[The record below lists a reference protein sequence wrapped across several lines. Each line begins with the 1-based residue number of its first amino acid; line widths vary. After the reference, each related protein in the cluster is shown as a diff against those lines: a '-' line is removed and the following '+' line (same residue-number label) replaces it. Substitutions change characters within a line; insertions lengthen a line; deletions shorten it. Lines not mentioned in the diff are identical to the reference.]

1 MRKKALILIISII
14 LMLQPLYTAVAT
26 DSNED
31 IESVSTY
38 YLGDTVYSFLQQ
50 NTLESS
56 PIEEA
61 RLRLKDSADESFI
74 ESNNGVKR
82 LVDTDSGVRYMLLI
96 DASTSME
103 WYSSSIKEFA
113 TALFENE
120 QQECVIDIA
129 TFGAEFELVEGNID
143 DSAELSEVIDSIEYD
158 ESATLIYE
166 GLEAAYDFL
175 LTQEL
180 QSGQLMN
187 LLLVTDGI
195 PYSDDGLD
203 GLSLEE
209 KADDISKLIS
219 STVEVILHTVEVS
232 TWNEVISDAVSV
244 STGLNLS
251 LSYYNATDLAV
262 ELAEFIDNLYRL
274 DFVIPDKEIS
284 DDISAELWLFL
295 YSGGNKVVNI
305 TELVNLNKRYNI
317 TAPVT
322 QPKTEPDNT
331 DAIQKDTTTA
341 ATEETA
347 TTGSIITPEPEKP
360 DLTCLL
366 LIILVVLAV
375 IVVVLIVLLL
385 IKRNK
390 TIPSTSDGIVVH
402 LQVLSGELIKGAKN
416 IKLTDK
422 MIIGSAKHCD
432 IIFADS
438 TVYPENTRIFLQ
450 DNLIYIEDMKEKSNT
465 YLGGM
470 KIHSANRLRSGDEI
484 SIGDVRFT
492 LRF

>member
-1 MRKKALILIISII
+1 MRKKAFILIISII
-14 LMLQPLYTAVAT
+14 FMLQPLYTAVAT

-129 TFGAEFELVEGNID
+129 TFGAEFELVAGNID

-195 PYSDDGLD
+195 PYSD
-203 GLSLEE
+203 E
-209 KADDISKLIS
+209 
-219 STVEVILHTVEVS
+219 
-232 TWNEVISDAVSV
+232 
-244 STGLNLS
+244 
-251 LSYYNATDLAV
+251 
-262 ELAEFIDNLYRL
+262 
-274 DFVIPDKEIS
+274 
-284 DDISAELWLFL
+284 
-295 YSGGNKVVNI
+295 
-305 TELVNLNKRYNI
+305 
-317 TAPVT
+317 
-322 QPKTEPDNT
+322 
-331 DAIQKDTTTA
+331 
-341 ATEETA
+341 
-347 TTGSIITPEPEKP
+347 
-360 DLTCLL
+360 
-366 LIILVVLAV
+366 
-375 IVVVLIVLLL
+375 
-385 IKRNK
+385 
-390 TIPSTSDGIVVH
+390 
-402 LQVLSGELIKGAKN
+402 
-416 IKLTDK
+416 
-422 MIIGSAKHCD
+422 
-432 IIFADS
+432 
-438 TVYPENTRIFLQ
+438 
-450 DNLIYIEDMKEKSNT
+450 
-465 YLGGM
+465 
-470 KIHSANRLRSGDEI
+470 
-484 SIGDVRFT
+484 
-492 LRF
+492 